1 MRLLSLLCLLLTA
14 SVASATHP
22 VQVRAVVVQPQR
34 VQLIQQYAAPVQ
46 ALAVDDCGGY
56 AQQFAVQQFYAA
68 PLRVQAVQS
77 YGYAQQV
84 QQVQVQ
90 RVQAVQVQHVQQ
102 IQRVQV
108 QRVVQPV
115 QIQRSV
121 TRTRTVI
128 R

>member
-1 MRLLSLLCLLLTA
+1 MRFLSLLFVLAVA
-14 SVASATHP
+14 SFASATYP
-22 VQVRAVVVQPQR
+22 VQIRAVVVQPQR

-68 PLRVQAVQS
+68 PLRVQAVQD
-77 YGYAQQV
+77 YGHV
-84 QQVQVQ
+84 QQVQAV

-108 QRVVQPV
+108 QRVAQPV

>member
-1 MRLLSLLCLLLTA
+1 MRSLSLFLVLAVA
-14 SVASATHP
+14 SFASATHP
-22 VQVRAVVVQPQR
+22 VQIRAVVVQR
-34 VQLIQQYAAPVQ
+34 QYVAPVVQ
-46 ALAVDDCGGY
+46 QVQAVDDCGGY

-77 YGYAQQV
+77 YGYGV
-84 QQVQVQ
+84 QQIQVQ

>member
-1 MRLLSLLCLLLTA
+1 MRLLSLLCLLVVA

-22 VQVRAVVVQPQR
+22 VQIRAVVVQPQR

-56 AQQFAVQQFYAA
+56 AQNFAVQQLYAA

-77 YGYAQQV
+77 YG
-84 QQVQVQ
+84 
-90 RVQAVQVQHVQQ
+90 VQQ
-102 IQRVQV
+102 IQAVRV

>member
-1 MRLLSLLCLLLTA
+1 MRLLSLLCLLLVA

-56 AQQFAVQQFYAA
+56 AQSFAVQQFYQ
-68 PLRVQAVQS
+68 PLQVQAVQS
-77 YGYAQQV
+77 YGVQV
-84 QQVQVQ
+84 QQVQAVRVQ